1 MMRFHLPRSLVIFA
15 LLLCGAARLTA
26 QDVHFTLHPMAPLA
40 FNPANTGNFYGTYRL
55 SGLYRDQYRTVSG
68 KGAYMTPTF
77 SIDLPVLRGFRKK
90 DWVGVGMFF
99 FSDRSG
105 DAGLTVS
112 TLKIS
117 AAYHFALNKTGN
129 TYLSVAYQT
138 GSLQRQIKNF
148 QDLQFEDGLVS
159 GGSSIDL
166 GFIDQMKKGFLDHI
180 GGLKLTSKFNK
191 TDEWYV
197 GAAMGKFGRPNWS
210 LLTQG
215 SSYQVEPRMYL
226 HGGFST
232 VMTDR
237 VRLSPNITYQKIMD
251 APENTLVV
259 QGVVDYLF
267 DPAKNLVLIGGLGYR
282 TGAGIGDA
290 LQIMAG
296 AVVKD
301 VRVMLG
307 YDVNISS
314 LAEASG
320 SVGALELS
328 AQYIGRIYKRPK
340 PDPVIFCPRF

>member
-1 MMRFHLPRSLVIFA
+1 MKKIHLPYLLSAA
-15 LLLCGAARLTA
+15 LCLSFGIGSV
-26 QDVHFTLHPMAPLA
+26 QGQEIHFTLQSMAPLA

-55 SGLYRDQYRTVSG
+55 SGLYRDQYRSVTG

-77 SIDLPVLRGFRKK
+77 SVDLPVIRGFRKR

-105 DAGLTVS
+105 EAGLTVS

-117 AAYHFALNKTGN
+117 AAYHLALNKTGS

-148 QDLQFEDGLVS
+148 QNLTFEDGLIS
-159 GGSSIDL
+159 GGSSIDV
-166 GFIDQMKKGFLDHI
+166 GFIDQMKKGFLDHV
-180 GGLKLTSKFNK
+180 GGIKLTSKFNK
-191 TDEWYV
+191 TDEFYL
-197 GAAMGKFGRPNWS
+197 GASMGKFGRPTWS

-215 SSYQVEPRMYL
+215 SSYRVEPRL
-226 HGGFST
+226 FIHGGLS
-232 VMTDR
+232 MLMSDR
-237 VRLSPNITYQKIMD
+237 VRFAPGISYQQIMKK
-251 APENTLVV
+251 PERTLVV

-267 DPAKNLVLIGGLGYR
+267 DPEKKLVLIGGLGYR
-282 TGAGIGDA
+282 SGAGIGDA

-301 VRVMLG
+301 VRIMLG

-314 LAEASG
+314 LSQASG
-320 SVGALELS
+320 TFGALELA
-328 AQYIGRIYKRPK
+328 AQYVGRIYKRPK